1 MGKPARTPPIPL
13 DRLIAL
19 WRISLPVSIEREL
32 LSEISR
38 LHGVLVEVRD
48 LTDSIEKA
56 WAGECQSKL
65 VAIHRLRVLLE
76 DEPAILSRYFRPQ
89 PRPTSRLARD
99 VPDQGNN
106 HIDTPPI

>member
-19 WRISLPVSIEREL
+19 WKISLPVSIEREL

-38 LHGVLVEVRD
+38 LQGVLMDMRD

-56 WAGECQSKL
+56 WSEECRSTL
-65 VAIHRLRVLLE
+65 VAIHRMRVLLDE
-76 DEPAILSRYFRPQ
+76 EPAIVGRHFRLSKHNLPK
-89 PRPTSRLARD
+89 PAGN
-99 VPDQGNN
+99 DQG
-106 HIDTPPI
+106 